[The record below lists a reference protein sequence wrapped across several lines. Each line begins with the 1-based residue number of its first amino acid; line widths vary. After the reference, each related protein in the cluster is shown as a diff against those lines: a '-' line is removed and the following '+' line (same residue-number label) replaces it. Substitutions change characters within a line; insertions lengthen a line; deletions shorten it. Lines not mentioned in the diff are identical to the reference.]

1 MAKGQ
6 VAKQEITKKLLS
18 TFEGSFLYNGNKE
31 IRIPMIEN
39 GETVEIKVALTCAKE
54 NVGGNL
60 DQSSIAQT
68 GVSALVTDE
77 EKKQVKSL
85 IEELNL

>member
-1 MAKGQ
+1 MARGQ
-6 VAKQEITKKLLS
+6 IAKQEITQKLLS

-60 DQSSIAQT
+60 DQSSVAQT
-68 GVSALVTDE
+68 GVSATITDE

>member
-6 VAKQEITKKLLS
+6 VAKQEITQKLLS

-31 IRIPMIEN
+31 IRIPIIEN
-39 GETVEIKVALTCAKE
+39 GETVEIKVTLTCAKE

-68 GVSALVTDE
+68 GASTTVTDE
-77 EKKQVKSL
+77 EKRQVKSL

>member
-60 DQSSIAQT
+60 DQPSVAQT

>member
-6 VAKQEITKKLLS
+6 VAKQEIIKKLLS

-60 DQSSIAQT
+60 DQSSVAQT
-68 GVSALVTDE
+68 GVPALVTDE
-77 EKKQVKSL
+77 EKEQVKSL